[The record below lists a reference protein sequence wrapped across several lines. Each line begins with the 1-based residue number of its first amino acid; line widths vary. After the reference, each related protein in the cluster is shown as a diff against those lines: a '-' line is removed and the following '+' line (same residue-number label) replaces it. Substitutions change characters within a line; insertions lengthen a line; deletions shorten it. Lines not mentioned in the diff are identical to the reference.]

1 MKITLISLLAIFF
14 LHTTVFGRKIKGT
27 IISNGQS
34 REVTFN
40 VKIPFLGGEPSFER
54 MQYRIK
60 YFDEAGKKHTLRPDD
75 ATEIQFEFE
84 GQPVR
89 MISCRNNLGLGNM
102 FSTSS
107 NIFLK
112 LEIDGPLRLYRYY
125 YRQTSGGMHTAGGGY
140 MPGTTY
146 TVENFVFQKGE
157 GPLKQSGGWGWR
169 KDMLKYFSDCPALAS
184 LIESKELRRREIEAI
199 VMFYNDKCAR

>member
-1 MKITLISLLAIFF
+1 MRTIVMLIAVMLVS
-14 LHTTVFGRKIKGT
+14 TVGFARKIKGT
-27 IISNGQS
+27 IVANGQ
-34 REVTFN
+34 EQQVTFN

-60 YFDEAGKKHTLRPDD
+60 YFDEAGKKHLLRPDD
-75 ATEIQFEFE
+75 AAEIRFEFE

-102 FSTSS
+102 FSTSL

-125 YRQTSGGMHTAGGGY
+125 YRQTSGGIYTAGGGY
-140 MPGTTY
+140 TPGTSY
-146 TVENFVFQKGE
+146 TVENFVFQKGD
-157 GPLKQSGGWGWR
+157 GPLKRSDGWGWR
-169 KDMLKYFSDCPALAS
+169 KEMLKYFSDCPALAS
-184 LIESKELRRREIEAI
+184 LIESKELRKREVEAI
-199 VMFYNDKCAR
+199 VMFYNDKCAN